1 MLAASSFDDILAIT
15 LFSVFSSV
23 AIDGVL
29 ASYPDPA
36 KKINLQGAAEG
47 RLLEGADDGTSV
59 KKMIGM
65 NVFYVVTGLFCAGVV
80 GNIISSMFTC
90 CEFDKKTEDDLEK
103 MSEFMKG
110 KEEARE
116 EHHDSK

>member
-23 AIDGVL
+23 AVDGVL

-36 KKINLQGAAEG
+36 KKLYVDATASG

-80 GNIISSMFTC
+80 GNVIS
-90 CEFDKKTEDDLEK
+90 
-103 MSEFMKG
+103 
-110 KEEARE
+110 
-116 EHHDSK
+116 